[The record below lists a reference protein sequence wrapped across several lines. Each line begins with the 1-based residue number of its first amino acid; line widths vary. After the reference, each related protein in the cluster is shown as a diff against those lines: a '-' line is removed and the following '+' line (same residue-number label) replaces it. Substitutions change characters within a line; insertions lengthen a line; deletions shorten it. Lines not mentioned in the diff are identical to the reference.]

1 MEIIFATGNRHKLE
15 EAGQILGA
23 GITLKTPADYGIT
36 KDIPETGSTLRENA
50 MQKALYI
57 FERTGKPC
65 FSDDTGLFVDALN
78 GAPGVLSARYAGEGK
93 NPEDNMRK
101 LLTEL
106 KDIPAEKDGKRLRT
120 ARFTCVVAF
129 ISADGS
135 TRIFEGCTEGEIALE
150 RCGTAGFGY
159 DPVFLPEEYGLGRS
173 FAELSAEEKNRI
185 SHRGKAMRQFAEF
198 IRKHYSK

>member
-15 EAGQILGA
+15 EARQILGDS
-23 GITLKTPADYGIT
+23 IILKTPADYGILEE
-36 KDIPETGSTLRENA
+36 IPETGSTLRENA
-50 MQKALYI
+50 LQKAEYLFKRI
-57 FERTGKPC
+57 GKPC

-78 GAPGVLSARYAGEGK
+78 GAPGVLSARYAGEDK

-106 KDIPAEKDGKRLRT
+106 KDVPVEQNGKRLRT

-129 ISADGS
+129 ISEEGAW
-135 TRIFEGCTEGEIALE
+135 TFEGSTEGEISID

-159 DPVFLPEEYGLGRS
+159 DPVFLPEKYELKHS
-173 FAELSAEEKNRI
+173 FAELSADEKNSI

-198 IRKHYSK
+198 LRKAIFK